1 MIDLDELIAEA
12 REFAD
17 RNNGLNWQGMV
28 RDLADA
34 LEVATGERDD
44 LATRLS
50 EYLCDSTGGLLSK
63 TGYDVRTMV
72 AHTEEYYDRVHAEE
86 RKEVEAERDAAVA
99 ATEARIERWMQLVGK
114 GVEERMTAEAERDAA
129 LARVE
134 ELEADMERCEG
145 LKAAHMRSVHETVNH
160 NEELLARIAEAAK
173 LHRPDWSDWGI
184 DHPEEGASCSCGANY
199 SYDECPTRIAL
210 GLNEGDNDEV

>member
-1 MIDLDELIAEA
+1 MNKNYDRADHRAGRSMTMTEKNEALIAEA
-12 REFAD
+12 RDALERINTNAFD
-17 RNNGLNWQGMV
+17 PDLLFQYRGGVLGRELTLIV

-34 LEVATGERDD
+34 LEA
-44 LATRLS
+44 AA
-50 EYLCDSTGGLLSK
+50 
-63 TGYDVRTMV
+63 
-72 AHTEEYYDRVHAEE
+72 AHD
-86 RKEVEAERDAAVA
+86 A

-145 LKAAHMRSVHETVNH
+145 LKAAHMRSVHETVKH